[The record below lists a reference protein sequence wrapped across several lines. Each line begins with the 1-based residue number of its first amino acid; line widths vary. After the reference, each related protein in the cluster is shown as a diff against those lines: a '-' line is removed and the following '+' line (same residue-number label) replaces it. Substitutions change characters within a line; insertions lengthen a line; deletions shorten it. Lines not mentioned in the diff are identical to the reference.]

1 MALCLSLLTFCW
13 RLAMIGHLLF
23 DFSVSYWHAVFGGV
37 RVVAVEKSNF
47 RVLFLPFW
55 SASSPSLFRE
65 VGFFAFKFACGLLEK
80 LSPVARFVIVVKVA
94 LRLFAASWACV

>member
-1 MALCLSLLTFCW
+1 MYGVVFKPTDVLLALGYDRTSFVLFFGELLACRCW
-13 RLAMIGHLLF
+13 
-23 DFSVSYWHAVFGGV
+23 GV

-94 LRLFAASWACV
+94 LRLFAAS